1 MTSGVLCVYDVEPA
15 ADTYAAGIQAA
26 SILKGRSPASFG
38 IGDLGGK
45 LLFDYK
51 QLDFFHVDV
60 DSVEKRGTVLFSEG
74 FGTPQK
80 GNHWPSVDVYKG
92 WENANLVFTDPLMS
106 GSYSNASVRSTS
118 TLDGHVWFA
127 AGKNSAL
134 KIEGFATDY
143 TGLKLEYEITANGA
157 GNQNIIKVLTDKGD
171 VDVPDMPI
179 VEQNKYQSVTLAI
192 PDGASYIQFTSE
204 ESTNTSG
211 YRIDNVSLTGIAK

>member
-1 MTSGVLCVYDVEPA
+1 MVCSR
-15 ADTYAAGIQAA
+15 
-26 SILKGRSPASFG
+26 K
-38 IGDLGGK
+38 K
-45 LLFDYK
+45 
-51 QLDFFHVDV
+51 
-60 DSVEKRGTVLFSEG
+60 
-74 FGTPQK
+74 
-80 GNHWPSVDVYKG
+80 
-92 WENANLVFTDPLMS
+92 
-106 GSYSNASVRSTS
+106 
-118 TLDGHVWFA
+118 
-127 AGKNSAL
+127 SAL

>member
-1 MTSGVLCVYDVEPA
+1 MKEP
-15 ADTYAAGIQAA
+15 
-26 SILKGRSPASFG
+26 F
-38 IGDLGGK
+38 
-45 LLFDYK
+45 
-51 QLDFFHVDV
+51 
-60 DSVEKRGTVLFSEG
+60 LFSEG

-80 GNHWPSVDVYKG
+80 GEYWPSVDIYKG

-143 TGLKLEYEITANGA
+143 TGLKLEYEIAANKA